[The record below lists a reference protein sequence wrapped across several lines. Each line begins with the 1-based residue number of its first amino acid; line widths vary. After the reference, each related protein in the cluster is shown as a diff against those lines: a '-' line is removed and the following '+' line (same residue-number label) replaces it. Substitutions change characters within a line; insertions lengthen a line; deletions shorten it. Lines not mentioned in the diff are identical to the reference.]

1 MENLQD
7 AKGHQSLQEVSGPFH
22 AIVDLQKRQQCKVLQ
37 SEKPNKNSN
46 WSKIY
51 V

>member
-7 AKGHQSLQEVSGPFH
+7 AKGHQSSQEVSGPFH

-37 SEKPNKNSN
+37 PEKPNENSN
-46 WSKIY
+46 RNKIN